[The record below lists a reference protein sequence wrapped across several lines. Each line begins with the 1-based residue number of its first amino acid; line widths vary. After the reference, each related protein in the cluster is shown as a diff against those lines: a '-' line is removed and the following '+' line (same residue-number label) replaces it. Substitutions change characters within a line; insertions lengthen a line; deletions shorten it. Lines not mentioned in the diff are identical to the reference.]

1 MLLGPVFQREAVLAP
16 RRPKLYLA
24 RSVYVTV
31 LLILMCTAWL
41 VVAGTQIIRNVGD
54 MARFG
59 AVLFQILAPLQL
71 ALAVFGSAMVSASAV
86 AQEKDRRTLI
96 LLLMTRMS
104 NAELVLGKLFASLL
118 SIFAMLVAALPV
130 FMMVPLFGGVSFSQ
144 VMQAFLVTGA
154 SALAAGSLGSTL
166 ALWRE
171 KTFQSLAM
179 TALALVAWIGVWQAL
194 ALLAPDRQFAGLP
207 IERWVATFSPY
218 AAIMTT
224 ARPGFAG
231 DAMRFWDSGVFC
243 FSLFA
248 LSATVAL
255 NAWAI
260 VRVRVW
266 NPSRELRLVAPER
279 DEAKTIWGAE
289 HDLAQP
295 GTEASAD
302 AAETARAGHVDA
314 RVRTSSAATR
324 RVWDNPILWR
334 EVCTWAY
341 GRKVLVIRFGYLFL
355 FCMAAAG
362 LVHSLAAGDSTHP
375 AESLIPAAA
384 FPLAPFCLVSL
395 VLVNALAVTSITNE
409 RDGQALDLLL
419 VTDLSPREFL
429 VGKLGGV
436 FWVTKE
442 MVLLPMLL
450 AAYLW
455 WQGELTGENL
465 VFVAGGLAVL
475 YVFVNMLGIH
485 CGMNYA
491 NSRTAIGVSLGVVF
505 LLFLGVVTCM
515 LIMIQFGGSFQTQL
529 YPFLAF
535 ILGGSLGLY
544 VTLGYRNPSPAIQ
557 VASLLLPLATF
568 YCITSYLLQHFLAV
582 FLVTVLS
589 YGFTTA
595 AMLMPAVYE
604 FDIAIGRSKTQGDE

>member
-1 MLLGPVFQREAVLAP
+1 
-16 RRPKLYLA
+16 LA
-24 RSVYVTV
+24 RTVYVMV

-71 ALAVFGSAMVSASAV
+71 AMALFGSAMVAASAV

-144 VMQAFLVTGA
+144 VLQAFLVTGA
-154 SALAAGSLGSTL
+154 AALAAGSLGSTL

-179 TALALVAWIGVWQAL
+179 TALALVAWIGVWQAF
-194 ALLAPDRQFAGLP
+194 ALLTPDRQFAGLSV
-207 IERWVATFSPY
+207 ERWVATFSPY

-224 ARPGFAG
+224 ARPSFAG
-231 DAMRFWDSGVFC
+231 GDALRFWDSGALC

-248 LSATVAL
+248 LSASVAL
-255 NAWAI
+255 NVWAI

-266 NPSRELRLVAPER
+266 NPSRELRLMAPER
-279 DEAKTIWGAE
+279 DEAKSIWGVE
-289 HDLAQP
+289 HDLAVD
-295 GTEASAD
+295 GAGASAG
-302 AAETARAGHVDA
+302 AAEAARAGHVDA
-314 RVRTSSAATR
+314 RLRASSAATR

-362 LVHSLAAGDSTHP
+362 IVHALTAGESSHP
-375 AESLIPAAA
+375 ADSLIPAAA

-442 MVLLPMLL
+442 MVLLPLLL
-450 AAYLW
+450 AGYLW
-455 WQGELTGENL
+455 WQGDLTGENL
-465 VFVAGGLAVL
+465 IFVVGGLAVL

-505 LLFLGVVTCM
+505 LLFLGVVTCL
-515 LIMIQFGGSFQTQL
+515 LIMILFGGSFQTQL

-604 FDIAIGRSKTQGDE
+604 FDIAMGRSKTAGEE